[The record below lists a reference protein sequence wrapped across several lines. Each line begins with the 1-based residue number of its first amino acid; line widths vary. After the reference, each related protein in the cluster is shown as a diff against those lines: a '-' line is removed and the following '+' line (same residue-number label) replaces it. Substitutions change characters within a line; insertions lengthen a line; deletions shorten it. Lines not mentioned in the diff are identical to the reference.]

1 MDVIHLL
8 PDSVAN
14 QIAAGEVI
22 QRPASCLKELVENSI
37 DAGATDIQIIVQDAG
52 RTMLQVIDNGSGM
65 SPTDVR
71 MSFERHATSKIRQA
85 ADLFSLHTMGFRGE
99 ALPSIAAVSQVEV
112 LTRRKEDEV
121 GTRLVISASKVEE
134 QTAVA
139 TPVGTNFKV
148 KNLFF
153 NIPARR
159 RFLKTNQTE
168 LRNLLADFYRIA
180 LVYPNIHFM
189 FVNEDEV
196 LFDLYEGSYKQ
207 RIEQLFGKGKHSYTN
222 RLVELKAETDLVRI
236 YGFIGKPEDAGRQSQ
251 QYFFVNGRFMRH
263 PYFHKAVLQG
273 YQGTLTQDNNP
284 SYFIYFD
291 IAPDQIDINIHPTK
305 TEIKFADEQPIWQI
319 LLAAVR
325 ESLGK
330 FNLVPSLDFNRE
342 GDIDIPVFDGKQ
354 AKQPKVQI
362 SADYNPF
369 KENNYNRERIT
380 GWDKLFEPLPRT
392 DDENAEA
399 QVMTTISL
407 PPVTDDLPIMPIAG
421 KYLLLTLPDCL
432 LIIHPQRLLASVLYE
447 QILTNIQNRKGIRHP
462 ILFPEVL
469 DLTREQAEQLVQ
481 IQDDLN
487 AIGFEIDRLS
497 ANSFSIVS
505 VPAEIGNTNGVQTLL
520 NLLDHADREQT
531 STHTAWQQ
539 NLAALLAETASQPS
553 GQTMTDMQMRNL
565 LKECIKRKISTSTR
579 NRNGQKMM
587 IAITFDELAK
597 RFNN

>member
-37 DAGATDIQIIVQDAG
+37 DAGATDIEVIVVDAG
-52 RTMLQVIDNGSGM
+52 RTLLQVIDNGSGM
-65 SPTDVR
+65 SPTDAR
-71 MSFERHATSKIRQA
+71 MAFERHATSKIRQA

-112 LTRRKEDEV
+112 LTRREADEV
-121 GTRLVISASKVEE
+121 GTRLVISGSKVEE
-134 QTAVA
+134 QTSVA

-180 LVYPNIHFM
+180 LVYPSIHFV
-189 FVNEDEV
+189 FVSEDEV
-196 LFDLYEGSYKQ
+196 LFDLHQGSYKQ
-207 RIEQLFGKGKHSYTN
+207 RIEQLFGRGKHSYTN
-222 RLVELKAETDLVRI
+222 QLVELSAETDLVRI

-251 QYFFVNGRFMRH
+251 QFFFVNGRFMRH
-263 PYFHKAVLQG
+263 PYFHKAVMQG
-273 YQGTLTQDNNP
+273 YQGTLNQDCNP

-342 GDIDIPVFDGKQ
+342 GDIDIPVFSGKH
-354 AKQPKVQI
+354 AEQPHIQV

-369 KENNYNRERIT
+369 KENNYKRESIA
-380 GWDKLFEPLPRT
+380 GWDKLFDNQPKAENESAEPT
-392 DDENAEA
+392 V
-399 QVMTTISL
+399 QQTISL
-407 PPVTDDLPIMPIAG
+407 PPLTDDLPVRQIG
-421 KYLLLTLPDCL
+421 GRYLLTALPDCL
-432 LIIHPQRLLASVLYE
+432 LLIHPMRVRASVLYE
-447 QILTNIQNRKGIRHP
+447 QMLYNIQNRKGIRHP

-469 DLTREQAEQLVQ
+469 DLTTEQAQQLAD
-481 IQDDLN
+481 IRDELS

-497 ANSFSIVS
+497 QNSFSILS
-505 VPAEIGNTNGVQTLL
+505 VPAEIGNTNGTQVLL
-520 NLLDHADREQT
+520 NLLDSSALSQSDTRK
-531 STHTAWQQ
+531 AWQ
-539 NLAALLAETASQPS
+539 EHIASQLS
-553 GQTMTDMQMRNL
+553 KAASQTLSENMSDIEMRSL
-565 LKECIKRKISTSTR
+565 LKECVKCNLTTSTR
-579 NRNGQKMM
+579 NKDGKKMM
-587 IAITFDELAK
+587 IAITFDEITK
-597 RFNN
+597 RFSN